1 MIVCVDS
8 ELISGNHVRWID
20 NFSKVFRKQIPD
32 SAHVY
37 NSCLWTG
44 TALFVCD
51 DPTISTDLVMQ
62 LNGNVLPGMPND
74 ITEFKQE
81 VTDAVSYIV
90 NNSRKHYD
98 DSLVLK
104 YDVRNIPPKIDTK
117 RFPHLAHVVDDPKN
131 TLRNVHPVELTSVN
145 VSSNEGLVSILKD
158 IVNNDGMLSG
168 TCTKYIMLNLDENIY
183 WRALKVHDVLWRVQL
198 MVYVYSIC
206 LV

>member
-1 MIVCVDS
+1 MWH
-8 ELISGNHVRWID
+8 LP
-20 NFSKVFRKQIPD
+20 VFATYDIQ
-32 SAHVY
+32 
-37 NSCLWTG
+37 
-44 TALFVCD
+44 
-51 DPTISTDLVMQ
+51 
-62 LNGNVLPGMPND
+62 PN
-74 ITEFKQE
+74 I
-81 VTDAVSYIV
+81 
-90 NNSRKHYD
+90 YD

-117 RFPHLAHVVDDPKN
+117 RFPHLAHVADDPKN

-158 IVNNDGMLSG
+158 IVNNDGMLNG
-168 TCTKYIMLNLDENIY
+168 TCTKYVMLNLDENIY